1 MINKFLEPIRIAD
14 LIITPTLDK
23 TQLSIQWKLL
33 PSTVDQHF
41 DDDYRRKV
49 LKHHGINGFKISSN
63 SPLYKMSDLL
73 DVLQRNYTLEY
84 HQQTEICL
92 YLLRKTDYEKFC
104 KQLQPTSTQT
114 LKSSL
119 IIDPNQSSSQERTSW
134 YMNEPAKSIII
145 GSMFGILFVL
155 ILLIILTLIISRCP
169 QLMFCHIHSSKYHRN
184 NDSKSESLLVR
195 PTPTNTIPWPGPPP
209 QHFFPP
215 HQHQLRPASYQ
226 ASLSTQCTCPTH
238 YHSSGSSSSTT
249 GAGSTC
255 TNGQNYHI
263 YQEILNDDFNLT
275 QHYRTCCSTKM
286 NSNVSPPTTTTTT
299 SSSSANTTM
308 NSEQC
313 QLCSLSA
320 LV

>member
-1 MINKFLEPIRIAD
+1 MNKFFEPIRIGD
-14 LIITPTLDK
+14 VTIIPTADK

-63 SPLYKMSDLL
+63 SPIYKMSELL

-92 YLLRKTDYEKFC
+92 YLLRKADYEKFC
-104 KQLQPTSTQT
+104 KQLQLTSTQT

-119 IIDPNQSSSQERTSW
+119 IIDPNQSAVQERIAW

-169 QLMFCHIHSSKYHRN
+169 QLMLCPFYSSKYHQN

-195 PTPTNTIPWPGPPP
+195 PTPTNTIPWHGPSQ
-209 QHFFPP
+209 QHFFP

-249 GAGSTC
+249 GVGSTC

-275 QHYRTCCSTKM
+275 QHYRTRCSMKIDP
-286 NSNVSPPTTTTTT
+286 NSPPTT
-299 SSSSANTTM
+299 SSSANTTM